1 MRRRVELL
9 RNWYR
14 YSFALIIFSTGL
26 SFSLVG
32 AALPDI
38 AHLYS
43 LTKTEASTLPF
54 LQFVGAYGGLVLLTL
69 FAAKPR
75 LLLSTAALLQCFA
88 ALSIAT
94 IPGYTFILK
103 LCFFL
108 IGAAGNIIVPLT
120 GMIITRAG
128 EGGAARN
135 LNVHFG
141 FFSAGVM
148 AAPLYSGLLFNHGLH
163 YGPIYMVLSG
173 IAFFAFIA
181 VLPNALPAVSIGS
194 RITGTLLRD
203 AFFSHGRYLIIILV
217 VNVLYVSAESIP
229 NTWIPKYFT
238 DIFPHYSSFRTRFVL
253 TLFWGAITAGRYICA
268 LLLHRGIKPITL
280 MISLSG
286 AASLCL
292 FAATSSRS
300 GLTAEL
306 LFALLGLFLSGIFPI
321 IASSF
326 EKLPER
332 FTGMGFV
339 LLIATGMIGASSV
352 SKMSGFIADQVGFS
366 LAMKTGSMFLILILV
381 VLIVWGV
388 QWYRDG

>member
-1 MRRRVELL
+1 VRRRDELP

-26 SFSLVG
+26 SFSLIG

-38 AHLYS
+38 TNLYS

-54 LQFVGAYGGLVLLTL
+54 LQFVGAYGGLALLVF
-69 FAAKPR
+69 FAKKPR
-75 LLLSTAALLQCFA
+75 LLLSTAAMLQCLS
-88 ALSIAT
+88 ALYIAV
-94 IPGYTFILK
+94 IPGYTTILK
-103 LCFFL
+103 VCFFL
-108 IGAAGNIIVPLT
+108 FGASGNIIVPLT

-148 AAPLYSGLLFNHGLH
+148 AAPLYSGMLFNHGLH
-163 YGPIYMVLSG
+163 YGPTYLVLS
-173 IAFFAFIA
+173 AVAFIA
-181 VLPNALPAVSIGS
+181 FVAVLPSALPAVSIGS
-194 RITGTLLRD
+194 RMNASVLREV
-203 AFFSHGRYLIIILV
+203 FSSHGRYLIIVLV

-268 LLLHRGIKPITL
+268 LLLHRGVKPVTL
-280 MISLSG
+280 MLALSG
-286 AASLCL
+286 AASVCL
-292 FAATSSRS
+292 FAAASSRS

-306 LFALLGLFLSGIFPI
+306 LYMLLGLFLSGIFPI

-332 FTGMGFV
+332 FTGMSFV
-339 LLIATGMIGASSV
+339 LLIATGMLGASSV
-352 SKMSGFIADQVGFS
+352 SKLSGFIADQVGFP
-366 LAMKTGSMFLILILV
+366 LAMKTGSLFLIVILV
-381 VLIVWGV
+381 VLVLWGV
-388 QWYRDG
+388 QWDTDT